1 MSAVRDP
8 RALLGRLRAL
18 LATLL
23 ARPRAF
29 LATLLSRL
37 RSVIAILASRLRPA
51 LARLRP
57 TLATLLARLRSTLAT
72 LLARGRAGLRTIPG
86 HVRGLPGRLR
96 PALAAIPDRVRAL
109 PGQARSLPGRMQ
121 ALGDRRH
128 RPVLIAGVA
137 VLTVV
142 ALAGAAVAW
151 GGGGSET
158 VTLHALA
165 TTTTATTL
173 PSTTTT
179 TPKDAPPPRAPLTG
193 LTGEFQGRLDRP
205 ALVVKIDN
213 VELAR
218 PQSGLNQA
226 DIVVEEPV
234 EGNLTRLAAVF
245 HSTDAASVGPVRSV
259 RTTDVEMLPLFG
271 RPLFAASGGNAGVVP
286 QLHAADVVDVGNNV
300 SGQGFYRS
308 GGRPAPHNLF
318 TSTLALYGKAPESP
332 PPPEPLFSYLARDE
346 KLPDGAIP
354 VGGVALRFGG
364 SEVSRYVW
372 DGPTGTWLR
381 SQRGSPHVD
390 AGGAR
395 IAPENVVVLE
405 ITYDHTGQAGRSV
418 PHGETVGQGRA
429 LVLTRGQSV
438 EGTWQRP
445 RLGDPLTLTGP
456 GGAAMELTP
465 GQTFVALVPP
475 GGWSHI

>member
-8 RALLGRLRAL
+8 RAVLGRLQSV

-23 ARPRAF
+23 ARLRAV
-29 LATLLSRL
+29 LST
-37 RSVIAILASRLRPA
+37 LASRLRPA
-51 LARLRP
+51 LATLLGRLRSTSATLASRLRP
-57 TLATLLARLRSTLAT
+57 ALATLLARV
-72 LLARGRAGLRTIPG
+72 RAGLRTIPG
-86 HVRGLPGRLR
+86 HVRALPGRLR
-96 PALAAIPDRVRAL
+96 PALAAIPGRLRAL
-109 PGQARSLPGRMQ
+109 PGQVRSLPGRMQ
-121 ALGDRRH
+121 PLGDRRH

-137 VLTVV
+137 VLIVV

-165 TTTTATTL
+165 TTTTTTTV

-271 RPLFAASGGNAGVVP
+271 RPLFAASGGNAGVIP

-300 SGQGFYRS
+300 SGQGFHRS

-364 SEVSRYVW
+364 GEVSRYTW
-372 DGPTGTWLR
+372 DGPSGTWLR

-390 AGGAR
+390 AGGVR

-405 ITYDHTGQAGRSV
+405 ITYDHSGQAGRSV

-438 EGTWQRP
+438 EGTWKRP
-445 RLGDPLTLTGP
+445 RPGDPLTLTGP
-456 GGAAMELTP
+456 GGAEMELTP

-475 GGWSHI
+475 GGWSYI

>member
-8 RALLGRLRAL
+8 RALLVRLQALLTTLLDRLRR
-18 LATLL
+18 TLGPVL
-23 ARPRAF
+23 G
-29 LATLLSRL
+29 
-37 RSVIAILASRLRPA
+37 
-51 LARLRP
+51 
-57 TLATLLARLRSTLAT
+57 RLRSTLAS
-72 LLARGRAGLRTIPG
+72 LASG
-86 HVRGLPGRLR
+86 LR
-96 PALAAIPDRVRAL
+96 PALAAIAGRLGAALRAISGHLRGLPSRLDPALAAVPGRVRAL
-109 PGQARSLPGRMQ
+109 PGHVRSLPGRLR
-121 ALGDRRH
+121 AVGDRRH
-128 RPVLIAGVA
+128 RPVLVGGVTALAVVILAGV
-137 VLTVV
+137 
-142 ALAGAAVAW
+142 AVAW
-151 GGGGSET
+151 GGGDHET
-158 VTLHALA
+158 VTLQSLA
-165 TTTTATTL
+165 TATTSTTTV

-179 TPKDAPPPRAPLTG
+179 TPKDTPPPRAPLTG

-213 VELAR
+213 VERAR
-218 PQSGLNQA
+218 PQAGLNQA

-245 HSTDAASVGPVRSV
+245 HSTDAAAVGPVRSV

-271 RPLFAASGGNAGVVP
+271 RPLFAASGGNAGVIP
-286 QLHAADVVDVGNNV
+286 QLHAADVVDIGNNV

-318 TSTLALYGKAPESP
+318 TSTLALYGKAPQSP
-332 PPPEPLFSYLARDE
+332 PPPEPVFSYLARDE
-346 KLPDGAIP
+346 KLPDGALA

-364 SEVSRYVW
+364 AEVSRYVW
-372 DGPTGTWLR
+372 DGPSGTWLR

-390 AGGAR
+390 AGGVR

-405 ITYDHTGQAGRSV
+405 ITYDHSGQAGRSV

-445 RLGDPLTLTGP
+445 GLGEPLTLAGP

-475 GGWSHI
+475 GGWSYI